1 MATEPV
7 ANIDPLRAEA
17 KRLAMLSP
25 EQLREEAI
33 LRMLWLGDRSRH
45 AREQLAALD
54 DEMLTAL
61 FPGEREDD
69 SAMVE

>member
-1 MATEPV
+1 M

-17 KRLAMLSP
+17 KRLAKLSP

-33 LRMLWLGDRSRH
+33 LRMLWLEDQGRH

-54 DEMLTAL
+54 DEMLTSL
-61 FPGEREDD
+61 FPGERKDET
-69 SAMVE
+69 AMVE